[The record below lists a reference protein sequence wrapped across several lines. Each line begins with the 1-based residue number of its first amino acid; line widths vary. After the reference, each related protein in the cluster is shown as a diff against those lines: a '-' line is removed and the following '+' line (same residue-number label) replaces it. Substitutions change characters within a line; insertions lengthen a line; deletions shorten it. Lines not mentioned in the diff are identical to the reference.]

1 MKAQSL
7 NKVLVYTLVAILL
20 MGTYITFNSY
30 YTQVA
35 IYEEKEL
42 FKLDCI
48 AKAVAFNISGG
59 EHDSLVDR
67 YPNSQLGEKALSDA
81 HYQKIRMQLSMAKEM
96 TGVPSEMY
104 TVIKDST
111 TSKYLLAVATDRNS
125 WLEEMDRIKPGLDT
139 LYQKGGMMGRFAA
152 ADGERLGAVSTVMDK
167 NGNVVGVLQVEET
180 FESFLEKSK
189 DQIYKNILISLFFVA
204 LIGTLMFFSVKSI
217 LKRQQKLAQ
226 EKAEV
231 ELMRRELVANVSH
244 DLRTPLAS
252 IHGYIETILMKH
264 DSLDAETRSKY
275 LNTSLQSTAKLKQ
288 LVEELFELSKLES
301 KERQLQVETFSIA
314 EVAMDTAA
322 HYKIEAQQKNITLE
336 TSIPSQL
343 PMVRADLAL
352 TDRVLQNLIGNALKY
367 CNAGNTVKVS
377 VAQRENKIWV
387 SVSDNGPG
395 ISAQDLPHIFDRF
408 KRGRTEKQGTGLG
421 LAIVKSALELQNEKY
436 TVHSEE
442 GKGTTFQFSL
452 SIA

>member
-67 YPNSQLGEKALSDA
+67 YPSSQQSDKALSDA
-81 HYQKIRMQLSMAKEM
+81 SYQKIRMQLSMAKEM

-104 TVIKDST
+104 TVIKDPS
-111 TSKYLLAVATDRNS
+111 TSKYLLAVATDRDN
-125 WLEEMDRIKPGLDT
+125 WLAEMDLIKPGLDT

-152 ADGERLGAVSTVMDK
+152 HDGERLGAVSTVMDK
-167 NGNVVGVLQVEET
+167 KGNVVGVLQVEET

-204 LIGTLMFFSVKSI
+204 LIGTLMFFSVKNI

-264 DSLDAETRSKY
+264 DSLDADTRSKY

-301 KERQLQVETFSIA
+301 KERQLNVETFSIG
-314 EVAMDTAA
+314 EVAMDTTA

-336 TSIPSQL
+336 TNIPSQL
-343 PMVRADLAL
+343 PMVKADLAL

-367 CNAGNTVKVS
+367 CNEGNTVKVN
-377 VAQRENKIWV
+377 VAQKENKIWV
-387 SVSDNGPG
+387 SVADNGPG

-408 KRGRTEKQGTGLG
+408 KRGRTDKQGTGLG